1 VVVNRATLAGGITIA
16 DIEKRLHTTVRY
28 RIPDDQPLA
37 TQAVNRGVPVIV
49 GNRSGTLVRAY
60 RGLAFELRREM
71 SAPEEARTGRRLFGR
86 AR

>member
-1 VVVNRATLAGGITIA
+1 M
-16 DIEKRLHTTVRY
+16 
-28 RIPDDQPLA
+28 
-37 TQAVNRGVPVIV
+37 NRGVPVIV